1 MKTFPSDEHGLF
13 RHEALL
19 YVSEDEFLAETT
31 AFIRDGLAEGEPT
44 AVATAPSK
52 ITRLRE
58 RLGADA
64 DQIMW
69 IDITGIGSNPARITS
84 LWQEFASKHGD
95 RASVRAIGEVVLPGR
110 TSDELLELRRHEELC
125 NLALAAG
132 PQFYGLCPYDVR
144 GLDPAVVADARR
156 SHPLIKEGGV
166 GHRSEDYLG
175 EEAFAR
181 PFDVPMSPLATRP
194 LLDRPVQ
201 GMSPST
207 VHRLLLDRATDAGF
221 RSTAAEDLA
230 LAVLAVNRDLERAGA
245 PGWLRL
251 WHEADRL
258 ICELRFSILLQDPLA
273 GRRPP
278 SSKGG
283 GRGLWLANQICDLVE
298 LRCFATHTAARL
310 HVIGR

>member
-1 MKTFPSDEHGLF
+1 LAGQTAGPTSPTSLLGATSGLDRGKRYPWQHHACRLVRARMKTFPSDEHGLF

-125 NLALAAG
+125 NLALAA
-132 PQFYGLCPYDVR
+132 
-144 GLDPAVVADARR
+144 
-156 SHPLIKEGGV
+156 
-166 GHRSEDYLG
+166 
-175 EEAFAR
+175 
-181 PFDVPMSPLATRP
+181 
-194 LLDRPVQ
+194 
-201 GMSPST
+201 
-207 VHRLLLDRATDAGF
+207 
-221 RSTAAEDLA
+221 
-230 LAVLAVNRDLERAGA
+230 
-245 PGWLRL
+245 
-251 WHEADRL
+251 
-258 ICELRFSILLQDPLA
+258 
-273 GRRPP
+273 
-278 SSKGG
+278 
-283 GRGLWLANQICDLVE
+283 
-298 LRCFATHTAARL
+298 
-310 HVIGR
+310 